1 MFCKHKWKVLS
12 EVTTE
17 SMAQHMSKIITTIP
31 KPRNPDQ
38 AEALYNRKHILV
50 VTCENCGKLK
60 RYVETI

>member
-17 SMAQHMSKIITTIP
+17 SMAQHILNTTADVP
-31 KPRNPDQ
+31 QPRNSMQ
-38 AEALYNRKHILV
+38 AGQLYNRKHILV